1 LGFSSLC
8 LTNGLVWVNGGGG
21 LQVDF
26 AVAFNSDSPIAL
38 GQERDALRDG
48 QVAHDDA
55 AVNEA
60 RDFGKTALLGG
71 YKSAM
76 SADNVIIAGYFERG
90 LYAEFPDA
98 VAKVNERLV
107 G

>member
-1 LGFSSLC
+1 
-8 LTNGLVWVNGGGG
+8 
-21 LQVDF
+21 
-26 AVAFNSDSPIAL
+26 
-38 GQERDALRDG
+38 
-48 QVAHDDA
+48 
-55 AVNEA
+55 
-60 RDFGKTALLGG
+60 LLGG